1 MVREYL
7 SETPCLFYAETIMK
21 KPFVDMA
28 ACTLCGGCIE
38 VCPQVFSENE
48 FGHIEVADLDRYPE
62 DEVNEAIKYCP
73 EDCIIWEE

>member
-1 MVREYL
+1 
-7 SETPCLFYAETIMK
+7 MK
-21 KPFVDMA
+21 MPFVDMA

-48 FGHIEVADLDRYPE
+48 FGHIEVADLDAYPE
-62 DEVNEAIKYCP
+62 DQVNEAIKYCP